1 MKNIHVLPT
10 DKTSRLVLDVNN
22 NLALAFNKS
31 IEENALY
38 KRTIYITSDEEIKVS
53 DYVYDSDI
61 NIVLQINNSEALK
74 RYVENGR
81 VFWYKIILTTD
92 QDLIKDGVQAIPD
105 EFLEWFCKNNSC
117 ERVDISTYHIKGDIS
132 GRLYY
137 KIIIPQEE
145 PKQDIVL
152 GQSNSVQ
159 AATRADFERDIKSE
173 TLEEHYLSI
182 PKPLVDVS
190 RMKIDNHPDIN
201 KQETL
206 EEAAERFRS
215 NNPGTMQG
223 GNNTKI
229 LNAFI
234 AGAKWQAERSC
245 SEEEVQKLIKIIEWY
260 DEESDVRPD
269 YFKEED
275 GLTLF
280 EWFEQFKKK

>member
-92 QDLIKDGVQAIPD
+92 QDLIKDGVQEIDD
-105 EFLEWFCKNNSC
+105 EFLEWFCSKNGN
-117 ERVDISTYHIKGDIS
+117 VDYVEVINEPYEAGNIYQNNWFD
-132 GRLYY
+132 YY
-137 KIIIPQEE
+137 KITIPKEE
-145 PKQDIVL
+145 PKQDLLISIAPTKIPSSIISGNVTQ
-152 GQSNSVQ
+152 GVEPVRSNSYIVR
-159 AATRADFERDIKSE
+159 T
-173 TLEEHYLSI
+173 
-182 PKPLVDVS
+182 KP
-190 RMKIDNHPDIN
+190 

-206 EEAAERFRS
+206 EEAAERFV
-215 NNPGTMQG
+215 NNRFSKQISGDKTYPDIYAS
-223 GNNTKI
+223 KEAIVESHI
-229 LNAFI
+229 LF
-234 AGAKWQAERSC
+234 AKWQTERSC